1 MMSGWSPTDAQM
13 LIHAAIEL
21 IIAAGLAAARA
32 VGIMLVLPV
41 FTRSQIGGLI
51 RTCLAVAFGLPCL
64 APIRDGLQLLDTDTR
79 FIQVT
84 LLGLKEIFVGLL
96 LGIPLGIPIW
106 SLQAAGEL
114 VDTQRGI
121 TSQVGPVDPATNT
134 QASAMGLFLGITAI
148 TIFVASE
155 GLEIMI
161 GGLYGSYSIW
171 PVYQFYPTLTS
182 QGAMELI
189 ALLDRIM
196 VTSLLVSGPVVAFLL
211 LVDISI
217 MILTRFAPQLKS
229 NRLSPTIKNIGFP
242 IIMVTYTAYLIDAM
256 ASDIA
261 QAKGGLEAFEKM
273 LK

>member
-1 MMSGWSPTDAQM
+1 MSGSSPAEAQM
-13 LIHAAIEL
+13 LIQAAIEL

-32 VGIMLVLPV
+32 VGIMLILPV

-51 RTCLAVAFGLPCL
+51 RACLAVAFGLPCL

-96 LGIPLGIPIW
+96 LGILLGIPIW

-114 VDTQRGI
+114 IDTQRGI

-134 QASAMGLFLGITAI
+134 QASAMGLFLGIAAI
-148 TIFVASE
+148 TIFVASG
-155 GLEIMI
+155 GLETVIS
-161 GGLYGSYSIW
+161 GLYGSYSIW
-171 PVYQFYPTLTS
+171 PVYQFQPTLTA
-182 QGAMELI
+182 QGAMEFI

-211 LVDISI
+211 LVEISV
-217 MILTRFAPQLKS
+217 MILARFAPQLKS
-229 NRLSPTIKNIGFP
+229 NRLSPTIKNIGFS
-242 IIMVTYTAYLIDAM
+242 IIMITYAAYLVDAM

-261 QAKGGLEAFEKM
+261 QANGGLGAFEKM